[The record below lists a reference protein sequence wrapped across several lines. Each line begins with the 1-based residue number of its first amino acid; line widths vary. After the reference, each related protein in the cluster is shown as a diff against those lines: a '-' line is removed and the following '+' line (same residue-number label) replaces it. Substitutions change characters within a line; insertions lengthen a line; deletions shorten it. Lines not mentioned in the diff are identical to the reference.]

1 MDSIMHM
8 FMLQTIMWMIGM
20 ICPMLIFMI
29 VRTAVTENWFRPV
42 ERQIVLGELTPIVV
56 NYETQVVYMSY

>member
-29 VRTAVTENWFRPV
+29 VRTTVTETWFRPV
-42 ERQIVLGELTPIVV
+42 ERKIVLGESTPIVV
-56 NYETQVVYMSY
+56 NYETQVMYMSY